1 MFPADPFHAE
11 ISNHFWLLS
20 VKAFSLQ
27 TVQKALL
34 LFLQLLNRLLD
45 AFLNVRI
52 LHMYINISNYYKQ
65 NN

>member
-11 ISNHFWLLS
+11 TSNHFWLLS

-27 TVQKALL
+27 TVQKT

-52 LHMYINISNYYKQ
+52 LRMYINISDYYKQ